1 MVYKQMLGIF
11 VFIFLV
17 VVWCCVLGTFLVRF
31 MQCQKLVT
39 EFEMWSINQLK
50 TSRNH
55 ALGLQAT
62 QVQGC
67 VCVCV
72 CGVCTCVR
80 MCVCV
85 YLTLKE
91 KV

>member
-1 MVYKQMLGIF
+1 MVYKQMLDIF

-17 VVWCCVLGTFLVRF
+17 VWCCVLGAFLVRF

-39 EFEMWSINQLK
+39 EFETWSINQLK

-55 ALGLQAT
+55 MLGLQAT
-62 QVQGC
+62 QVQG

-72 CGVCTCVR
+72 CARACAHVY
-80 MCVCV
+80 V

>member
-1 MVYKQMLGIF
+1 MLGIF

-62 QVQGC
+62 QVQVC